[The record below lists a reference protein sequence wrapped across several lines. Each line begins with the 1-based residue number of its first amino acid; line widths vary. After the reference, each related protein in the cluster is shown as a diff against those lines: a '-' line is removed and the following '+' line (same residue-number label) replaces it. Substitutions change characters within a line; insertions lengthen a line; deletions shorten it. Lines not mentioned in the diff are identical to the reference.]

1 VKWTARLLVVIVGAA
16 CTALPA
22 AAQAPPPIHANA
34 NTDNGDTIVV
44 TGRTSGP
51 SKSEVYKQAQG
62 ISRVDP
68 RHLYIEAMARFWAP
82 LCPGVVGLQPEA
94 AGVMID
100 RIRANAAELKVHL
113 AGAECSPN
121 LVVAFVDDGRSLLA
135 DLQRDRP
142 QIFSLVSDEERSEL
156 LGHDEPVRV
165 WNNVTVRWTGA
176 GARPRDEKKA
186 SVWGQLDRSSMPE
199 SPDIVSALVVFDRTA
214 VLGMTLGQLAD
225 YATMRGLSRTRP
237 ASGGQPM
244 TTILSLFDNGGGGP
258 DALTSFDVGYL
269 QSLYWWRPN
278 SSAADRLL
286 GVQKRAARVDAAG
299 KP

>member
-1 VKWTARLLVVIVGAA
+1 
-16 CTALPA
+16 LPV
-22 AAQAPPPIHANA
+22 AAQAPPLDNA
-34 NTDNGDTIVV
+34 DADDGNTIVV
-44 TGRTSGP
+44 TGRTGEP
-51 SKSEVYKQAQG
+51 SKSEVYKQAQDV
-62 ISRVDP
+62 SRVDP

-82 LCPGVVGLQPEA
+82 LCPGVAGLQRDA
-94 AGVMID
+94 AETMID
-100 RIRANAAELKVHL
+100 RIRANAARLKVHL
-113 AGAECSPN
+113 AGAGCSPN
-121 LVVAFVDDGRSLLA
+121 LVVAFVDDGHSLLA

-156 LGHDEPVRV
+156 LGREEPVRV
-165 WNNVTVRWTGA
+165 WNNIAIRWTGA
-176 GARPRDEKKA
+176 GRRPTDEKKA

-199 SPDIVSALVVFDRTA
+199 SPDIVSALVVFDRKA
-214 VLGMTLGQLAD
+214 VVGMTLDQLAD

-244 TTILSLFDNGGGGP
+244 ATILSLFDNGGGSP
-258 DALTSFDVGYL
+258 DALTSFDLGYL

-286 GVQKRAARVDAAG
+286 GVQKRAARAEAAG